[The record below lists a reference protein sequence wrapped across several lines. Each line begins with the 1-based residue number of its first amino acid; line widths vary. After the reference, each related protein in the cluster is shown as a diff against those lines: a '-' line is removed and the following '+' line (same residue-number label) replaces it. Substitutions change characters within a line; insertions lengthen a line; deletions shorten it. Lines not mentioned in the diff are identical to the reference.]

1 MPIIFDSKD
10 AVFFVG
16 GRGGKEGDQY
26 AGGGCT
32 KEFWGDLKNPSK
44 TLADVMG
51 ANGEPV
57 SPAGA
62 WNGSKTACNVS
73 MSNGKVSISYSTIG
87 ECCKVGQI
95 ANVAFADTYLDGRYE
110 VTKVYPGTPSQNT
123 IVIDLDWTANT
134 TCDVK
139 VGGAFDCLQNAS
151 DDTDANAAS
160 PHNVYIL
167 TNKNETFTAAYSI
180 DIDAGGGDLTANTW
194 KRIIGIDDG
203 DGAELADG
211 SYVTI
216 DGNGQSCHCIYV
228 DAIDNVEFRHIY
240 AKDANSSA
248 AYYGFCYSG
257 DLATTYYN
265 HILRDCK
272 SIGCKYGIGASYRLH
287 NLFVE
292 GGYYESSVSY
302 AINTASTIQLFNA
315 VCKSVNYPALYV
327 WSAVFKADG
336 CVFYSGPTSAAIRFV
351 GSSESMTIVNCI
363 FYDVAKGIEINC
375 SSYDRSGLMEFNNIC
390 VLHAKATGK
399 FINRILGSIVYS
411 DYSCL
416 WAMDGAPS
424 ASGRWGGAGKPEHA
438 IEEDPDLI
446 DAANGN
452 FRPRKPN
459 VLRGGKPDIAG
470 NTTEMGAV
478 LQEYEFA
485 RRAKAANLGRM
496 QIFR

>member
-95 ANVAFADTYLDGRYE
+95 ANIAFADTYPDGRYE

-167 TNKNETFTAAYSI
+167 TTKNETFTAAYSI

-194 KRIIGIDDG
+194 KRIIGIDNDG
-203 DGAELADG
+203 VELADG
-211 SYVTI
+211 LFVTI
-216 DGNGQSCHCIYV
+216 DASGYACDCFNIDLV
-228 DAIDNVEFRHIY
+228 DNIEFRHIY
-240 AKDANSSA
+240 AYNTGGSFSGYNFDKTANHYGFILKECKATDSSYA
-248 AYYGFCYSG
+248 VTVQSNAVRSFFVVGGTYSASVISLYIKSILGGSIQGVSAYSTGSHVFYLGYYGVPVK
-257 DLATTYYN
+257 
-265 HILRDCK
+265 DCIIRSNGS
-272 SIGCKYGIGASYRLH
+272 SIGVRL
-287 NLFVE
+287 
-292 GGYYESSVSY
+292 
-302 AINTASTIQLFNA
+302 T
-315 VCKSVNYPALYV
+315 SVNSPTITN
-327 WSAVFKADG
+327 
-336 CVFYSGPTSAAIRFV
+336 CVFYNVTD
-351 GSSESMTIVNCI
+351 CI
-363 FYDVAKGIEINC
+363 SVSNDNMALVEC
-375 SSYDRSGLMEFNNIC
+375 NNIF
-390 VLHAKATGK
+390 VVAAKTSGK
-399 FINRILGSIVYS
+399 AINRTAGGIAYS

-424 ASGRWGGAGKPEHA
+424 ASGRWGGDGKPEHA

-459 VLRGGKPDIAG
+459 VLRGGKLDIAG

-496 QIFR
+496 QIIR